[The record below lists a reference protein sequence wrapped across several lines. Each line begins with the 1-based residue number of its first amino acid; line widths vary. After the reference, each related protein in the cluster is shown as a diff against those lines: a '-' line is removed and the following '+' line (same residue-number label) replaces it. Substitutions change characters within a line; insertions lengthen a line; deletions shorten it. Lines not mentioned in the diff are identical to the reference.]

1 MVRRLLGVCLA
12 VVTSIAVAGC
22 GAADPSG
29 APSGSASVSVSTST
43 SASATGSAGTSPSS
57 SSAIPVADPSHAVPA
72 PGPRSGELHSS
83 DILVRSSTTLT
94 PEVIAQ
100 IKAVPK
106 VTAVEQLSIGE
117 VSIEDK
123 LLNVVAVDPGTYRN
137 YVPQASA
144 DATDVWDRVAGGELA
159 VNPALEKELPP
170 DAAGYWQMGS
180 NASAP
185 KIHVGAW
192 ADQVPG
198 LVDAVV
204 NTSWGKALGMVPD
217 NAVIIS
223 TSITSPERV
232 AKPLKRLLG
241 STASVQRLDVVAREG
256 LDPKAVQFA
265 NVVGTVA
272 QAVGHYTYRVLGG
285 GRIAPDPAWVA
296 SHIVTDTVPILG
308 NVTCN
313 KMLMP
318 QLKAALAE
326 VQSRGLAATIHSTAG
341 CYYPRFIAG
350 TSSLSNH
357 AFGLAID
364 INAPENGR
372 GTAGQMDRT
381 VVQIFEKWGFTWG
394 GVWHYTDPMHFEMN
408 KIVTPG

>member
-1 MVRRLLGVCLA
+1 MRRLVGVCLA
-12 VVTSIAVAGC
+12 VVALAATAGC
-22 GAADPSG
+22 GASDPS
-29 APSGSASVSVSTST
+29 ATPSGSASGGVVASSTA
-43 SASATGSAGTSPSS
+43 SASSGSVV
-57 SSAIPVADPSHAVPA
+57 PVADPAHAVPA
-72 PGPRSGELHSS
+72 PGPRTGNLHSA
-83 DILVRSSTTLT
+83 DILVRSTKTLT
-94 PEVIAQ
+94 ADELAK
-100 IKAVPK
+100 IKAIPK
-106 VTAVEQLSIGE
+106 VTGVEQLSIGE

-137 YVPQASA
+137 YTPLESA
-144 DATDVWDRVAGGELA
+144 DATEVWDRVAGGELA
-159 VNPALEKELPP
+159 VNPDLKKQLPP
-170 DAAGYWQMGS
+170 DASGYWRMGS

-192 ADQVPG
+192 APQVPG

-223 TSITSPERV
+223 TAITSPEQV
-232 AKPLKRLLG
+232 VKPLKAMLG
-241 STASVQRLDVVAREG
+241 SAASVQRLDVVAQYG

-272 QAVGHYTYRVLGG
+272 QAVGNYTYRVLGG
-285 GRIAPDPAWVA
+285 GMIAPDPAWVK

-308 NVTCN
+308 RVTCN
-313 KMLMP
+313 KALFP

-326 VQSRGLAATIHSTAG
+326 VQQRGLANTIHSTAG

-364 INAPENGR
+364 INAPENER
-372 GTAGQMDRT
+372 GTAGQMNRQ
-381 VVQIFEKWGFTWG
+381 VVQIFESWGFTWG
-394 GVWHYTDPMHFEMN
+394 GTWHYTDPMHFEMN
-408 KIVTPG
+408 KMVTPR